1 MLANQSGSY
10 LGQPSSPVSILGIF
24 FFLLG
29 APHIYSALQRRAQR
43 PKPSVTAARYVL
55 AAVLVS
61 AIAGAVEISLF

>member
-10 LGQPSSPVSILGIF
+10 LGQPSSPVSILGIL

-43 PKPSVTAARYVL
+43 PRPSVTPARYVL
-55 AAVLVS
+55 VAVLVS